1 MRKIF
6 CVKCNKY
13 LGEIRD
19 ARLLKE
25 IKFLCPKCD
34 TKRMSSELYQ
44 KMNKQT
50 SFGSIFGGL

>member
-6 CVKCNKY
+6 CTGCDKY

-19 ARLLKE
+19 AKLLKD

-34 TKRMSSELYQ
+34 DRRKTSSECG
-44 KMNKQT
+44 N
-50 SFGSIFGGL
+50 IFNTLFRGA

>member
-6 CVKCNKY
+6 CTECDKY

-19 ARLLKE
+19 AKLLKG

-34 TKRMSSELYQ
+34 YSRKATLEGENMFNTLFK
-44 KMNKQT
+44 
-50 SFGSIFGGL
+50 GA